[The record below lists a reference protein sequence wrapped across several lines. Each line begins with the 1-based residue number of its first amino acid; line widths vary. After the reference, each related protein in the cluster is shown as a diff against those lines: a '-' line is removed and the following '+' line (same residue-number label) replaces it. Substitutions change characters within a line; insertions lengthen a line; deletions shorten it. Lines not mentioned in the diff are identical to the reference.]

1 MKKRFF
7 TKKVKTILAVAA
19 VLTVL
24 ITLGAA
30 IGQGVSAGQ
39 SVTMAILTPLR
50 NTVAAFD
57 RVAERIYGYLF
68 RYEALLAENE
78 ELRRELAASEDSAR
92 IAESAQRENQ
102 RLRELLSL
110 SETHPD
116 YKLLDA
122 YITARS
128 VSAWE
133 STLTIDK
140 GSGDGLELGMCAI
153 SGTGKVVGRITSV
166 GTGWAVVTT
175 VLDADSEL
183 SAAIVSSGS
192 TGVVRGGRQEN
203 GEAGMIMQYLNA
215 ETVVKN
221 GDSVVTTGSDQYP
234 RGLHIGT
241 VSGTGIDEAGVSR
254 YATVRPEIHPGELE
268 QIFLITE
275 FER

>member
-1 MKKRFF
+1 MRKKFF
-7 TKKVKTILAVAA
+7 TKRVKMILAVAA

-30 IGQGVSAGQ
+30 VGRGVSAGQ

-57 RVAERIYGYLF
+57 RVAERVYGYLF

-78 ELRRELAASEDSAR
+78 ALQKKLAESEDNAR
-92 IAESAQRENQ
+92 TAESALRENQ

-110 SETHPD
+110 SETHQD

-140 GSGDGLELGMCAI
+140 GSGDGLEVGMCAI

-166 GTGWAVVTT
+166 GAGWAIVTT
-175 VLDADSEL
+175 ILDADSEL
-183 SAAIVSSGS
+183 SAVIVSSGS

-203 GEAGMIMQYLNA
+203 GEAGMVMQYLNA
-215 ETVVKN
+215 DTIIKN
-221 GDSVVTTGSDQYP
+221 GDDVVTTGSDRYP
-234 RGLHIGT
+234 RGLHIGK
-241 VSGTGIDEAGVSR
+241 VSGTGLDEAGVSR
-254 YATVRPEIHPGELE
+254 FATIKPEIRPGELE
-268 QIFLITE
+268 QIFIITH

>member
-1 MKKRFF
+1 MRKKFF
-7 TKKVKTILAVAA
+7 TKRVKIILAIAA

-24 ITLGAA
+24 VTLGAA
-30 IGQGVSAGQ
+30 VGQGVSAGQ

-57 RVAERIYGYLF
+57 RAAERIYGYLF

-78 ELRRELAASEDSAR
+78 QLKKELAESEDNAR
-92 IAESAQRENQ
+92 VAESTQRENQ

-122 YITARS
+122 YITARN

-133 STLTIDK
+133 NSLTIDK
-140 GSGDGLELGMCAI
+140 GTEAGLEAGMCAI
-153 SGTGKVVGRITSV
+153 TGTGRIVGRITSL

-175 VLDADSEL
+175 LLDADSEL
-183 SAAIVSSGS
+183 SAVVNSTGT
-192 TGVVRGGRQEN
+192 TGVVRGGRLED
-203 GEAGMIMQYLNA
+203 GEVAMTMQYLSSGV
-215 ETVVKN
+215 VVKN
-221 GDSVVTTGSDQYP
+221 GDSVVTTGSDRYP
-234 RGLHIGT
+234 RGLYIGKI
-241 VSGTGIDEAGVSR
+241 SGTGLDEAGVSR
-254 YATVRPEIHPGELE
+254 YATVKSEIKPGELE
-268 QIFLITE
+268 QIFIITH